1 MKIIRNMK
9 MRRLR
14 NMCEGK
20 YDGQEGAEKWEKI
33 MAEDVGNFNIEEVM
47 RRRNKKEE
55 QERIKR
61 RCMENEKKL
70 KWLVN
75 G

>member
-1 MKIIRNMK
+1 
-9 MRRLR
+9 
-14 NMCEGK
+14 
-20 YDGQEGAEKWEKI
+20 